1 MCAIGHFLEEEGIA
15 TVSISLVRPHV
26 EVMKPPRS
34 LWVPFELGRPLGVP
48 CDASFQHGVLM
59 AALDLLT
66 SDGGPVLLVDYPK
79 DVPEVK
85 IDMDGWVCPIPLESP
100 STIIE
105 NFESFIVG
113 EMVSLQPW
121 YDLAKKTR
129 GRTTFGVSGEN
140 ITELGRFVSSY
151 LGEEP
156 RPSYRS
162 DLAVG
167 DAMKLACDDIK
178 AFYFEVAAAQP
189 GSRSRLILENWFW
202 GETIAGK
209 ILLNLKVVC
218 LDSDDL
224 IMKAL
229 GNFTLVPRSQLHR
242 LQSKSN

>member
-1 MCAIGHFLEEEGIA
+1 MCAIGHFLEEEGIS

-26 EVMKPPRS
+26 EVIKPPRS

-48 CDASFQHGVLM
+48 GDATFQRGVLM

-66 SDGGPVLLVDYPK
+66 SDEGPVLLVDYPK
-79 DVPEVK
+79 DIPEVK
-85 IDMDGWVCPIPLESP
+85 IDMNGWVCPITLESP
-100 STIIE
+100 STIVE
-105 NFESFIVG
+105 NYESLIVG

-121 YDLAKKTR
+121 YNLTKKTR

-140 ITELGRFVSSY
+140 IIELGRFVSSY

-178 AFYFEVAAAQP
+178 AFYFEAAVAQP
-189 GSRSRLILENWFW
+189 GSSSSLILENWFW
-202 GETIAGK
+202 GETTAGK
-209 ILLNLKVVC
+209 ILLDLKAVC

-242 LQSKSN
+242 LQSRSN